1 MKPGEIVENRF
12 REVYGREPELLA
24 RAPGRVN
31 LIGEHTD
38 YNDGFVFP
46 CAIGFETAIAAVRRD
61 DNRVRVVAVDFGDDR
76 DEFSFTGSIKFEPSR
91 MWPNYIR
98 GVVDVLQARNM
109 MPQGAD
115 LVVSGDVPQ
124 GAGLSSSASLEMA
137 LLESFRA
144 LFDLPLSDSE
154 MALIGQQ
161 AENDFVGCSCGVMDQ
176 MISMGGRE
184 GQAMLLD
191 CRSLAVELVSL
202 PVETA
207 IVIVNSNIQRGL
219 VDSAY
224 NERREQ
230 CERAA
235 RALGHPALRD
245 ASMDELSRGAGLMD
259 EVTFKRAR
267 HVISENERTLEAVGV
282 LQQGDLAAM
291 GRLMAASHLSMR
303 DDFEITVPEIDY
315 LVETIA
321 DVIGDTGG
329 VRMTGGGFG
338 GCVVALVPQDRV
350 DEVSKTV
357 EQNYFSKTGLSPS
370 IYRTVPEEG
379 ACHQWMMR

>member
-267 HVISENERTLEAVGV
+267 HVISENERTL
-282 LQQGDLAAM
+282 GDLAAM